1 MQMQIEMISAAA
13 EIVITTTTIVV
24 RDELLSFPAKAG
36 TLPSLK
42 QSECWISE
50 WILLED
56 AEERG
61 KNLKSKNDL
70 I

>member
-24 RDELLSFPAKAG
+24 RDELLSFPAQAG

-42 QSECWISE
+42 HSEC
-50 WILLED
+50 
-56 AEERG
+56 
-61 KNLKSKNDL
+61 
-70 I
+70 

>member
-1 MQMQIEMISAAA
+1 MQMQIEMISTTA
-13 EIVITTTTIVV
+13 EIVVTTTTIVV

-42 QSECWISE
+42 HSECWILE
-50 WILLED
+50 WTLLED
-56 AEERG
+56 AEEQE
-61 KNLKSKNDL
+61 KKLKSKNDL